1 MLIFP
6 SQKNPELRWHRKA
19 NVHYI
24 NIFDL
29 MLSLN
34 SLNEYQALSHY
45 KVTIDVHSTAQSSL
59 IKKKSQS
66 SSPSSPNLDG
76 VHSLGPTELCLRIGP
91 TRPYPRSWLSLQR
104 KLSHQVTAD
113 RHT

>member
-1 MLIFP
+1 MLIFT
-6 SQKNPELRWHRKA
+6 SQKNSELRWHRKA

-59 IKKKSQS
+59 IKKNHKVLARLPQT
-66 SSPSSPNLDG
+66 L
-76 VHSLGPTELCLRIGP
+76 TECI
-91 TRPYPRSWLSLQR
+91 
-104 KLSHQVTAD
+104 H
-113 RHT
+113 